1 MSTTTSTTSASPTS
15 TACGGSVWEIPTT
28 DAACAAVISGN
39 ITDVMDDCCKDA
51 KVSKYDNDCG
61 IYCLAQGQDVNKL
74 QSCLT
79 SKSGNYNNVFC
90 NAALNATATATA
102 TGSKSTSSGT
112 GTSTQSSATSTST
125 NAAIA
130 NQPISKSGVG
140 LIALLFG
147 SALMARTSDRA
158 TVFSYLASVQHNIF
172 LMHTH
177 DLICTMDSPY
187 YNGRLLYSRE

>member
-1 MSTTTSTTSASPTS
+1 MSTTTSSTTSSVSATS
-15 TACGGSVWEIPTT
+15 TACGGSVWQIPTT

-39 ITDVMDDCCKDA
+39 MTDVMDNCCKNA

-61 IYCLAQGQDVNKL
+61 IYCLAQGQTVDKL

-79 SKSGNYNNVFC
+79 SKSGNYHNVFC
-90 NAALNATATATA
+90 NAALNATATATS

-112 GTSTQSSATSTST
+112 GTSTHSATSTST

-147 SALMARTSDRA
+147 SALMAVIS
-158 TVFSYLASVQHNIF
+158 
-172 LMHTH
+172 
-177 DLICTMDSPY
+177 
-187 YNGRLLYSRE
+187 

>member
-1 MSTTTSTTSASPTS
+1 MSTTTSSTTSSVSATS

-112 GTSTQSSATSTST
+112 GTSTQSSTSSTST

-147 SALMARTSDRA
+147 SALMAVVA
-158 TVFSYLASVQHNIF
+158 
-172 LMHTH
+172 
-177 DLICTMDSPY
+177 
-187 YNGRLLYSRE
+187 

>member
-1 MSTTTSTTSASPTS
+1 MSTTTSSTTSSVSATS

-28 DAACAAVISGN
+28 DAACAAIISGN
-39 ITDVMDDCCKDA
+39 MTDVMDECCKNA

-79 SKSGNYNNVFC
+79 SKSGNYQNVFC
-90 NAALNATATATA
+90 NARLNATATA

-112 GTSTQSSATSTST
+112 GTSTASSATSTSP

-147 SALMARTSDRA
+147 SALMAVIS
-158 TVFSYLASVQHNIF
+158 
-172 LMHTH
+172 
-177 DLICTMDSPY
+177 
-187 YNGRLLYSRE
+187 